1 MGYFHQLVELSNG
14 KDKILTELI
23 CDFSFYVE
31 VMRRK
36 EYCFALLSDERSKR
50 RDIVTVYGRTCRDK
64 AINNLG

>member
-50 RDIVTVYGRTCRDK
+50 RDIVTVHGRTCRDK